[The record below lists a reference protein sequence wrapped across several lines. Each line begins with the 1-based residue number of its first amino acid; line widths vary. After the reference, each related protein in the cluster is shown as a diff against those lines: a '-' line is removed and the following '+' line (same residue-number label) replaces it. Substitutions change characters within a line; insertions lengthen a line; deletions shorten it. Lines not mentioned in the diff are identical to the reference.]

1 MAELKWHNTRKSQFL
16 VIARIMPFFVFLT
29 FYISLSAK
37 FSFPINL
44 KILQEG
50 GTMSKKKESR
60 LTVVTVNKPNLDG
73 LSKDDARALFRS
85 LLDSVLKIK
94 NDKESEE
101 N

>member
-1 MAELKWHNTRKSQFL
+1 
-16 VIARIMPFFVFLT
+16 MPFFVFLT
-29 FYISLSAK
+29 FYIALSAK

-50 GTMSKKKESR
+50 GTMSKNKSK

-73 LSKDDARALFRS
+73 LSKDDAQALFRS

-94 NDKESEE
+94 NEKESEE